1 MLDTLFL
8 QAWFDTMQFLLFIL
22 VLVSIA
28 GILLLLQ
35 IRNRLQRLEIV
46 ELDIKQILI
55 AIRNKLK

>member
-8 QAWFDTMQFLLFIL
+8 QVWWDVVQFLLFIL

-28 GILLLLQ
+28 GILLLRQ